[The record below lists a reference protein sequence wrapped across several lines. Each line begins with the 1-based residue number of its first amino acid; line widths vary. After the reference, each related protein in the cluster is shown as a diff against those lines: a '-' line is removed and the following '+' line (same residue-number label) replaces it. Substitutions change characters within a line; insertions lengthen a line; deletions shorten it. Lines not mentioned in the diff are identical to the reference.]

1 MSMAQLSIIF
11 NYIYSIYKNGDLPY
25 LELLEGNSDMC
36 FLWFNGSMVPIQIHG
51 NHGIFPPCMAGLLAW
66 CRLWAQR
73 GQSDGW
79 SAVDDA
85 LIVVKAGEICCKDS
99 LNHWSNISF
108 CLWTMVKIGEVD
120 ILYSSW
126 TSSRGLEPISARCLW
141 SCRIISNFNPS
152 RPKTGQRQRKAP
164 GMTPHVDMIQSVF
177 LHTEFL
183 AMFGV
188 ELNTLR

>member
-1 MSMAQLSIIF
+1 
-11 NYIYSIYKNGDLPY
+11 
-25 LELLEGNSDMC
+25 
-36 FLWFNGSMVPIQIHG
+36 MVPIQIHG
-51 NHGIFPPCMAGLLAW
+51 NHGIFPCMAGLLAW
-66 CRLWAQR
+66 CRLWAE
-73 GQSDGW
+73 S
-79 SAVDDA
+79 SPMAAVDDA
-85 LIVVKAGEICCKDS
+85 LIVVKAGEICKDS

-108 CLWTMVKIGEVD
+108 CLWTMVKWISYIVAGH
-120 ILYSSW
+120 SW

-188 ELNTLR
+188 KLNTLR